1 MAAPALV
8 QQIPMS
14 GSLRI
19 HSPILTFQWHRSIAE
34 IDEAWDDCF
43 GREAILRS
51 HALHQA
57 VENAHLDHVETHYL
71 IGRDSHDVACVVPC
85 FAFKVSLVAVA
96 SPWLL
101 RIVRRIQK
109 VFPSFLTI
117 RLFVVGSALSNGDDL
132 LGIKNLA
139 DERLWSAKRL
149 NSVFDEIRRQAKALG
164 IGFIIIKEPG
174 KATAD
179 ILRARLGPRFFFVES
194 LPAAILQLPAKERGG
209 YLASINT
216 RYRNKLKKRKAI
228 CAENGIT
235 WRVAANSSGHEA
247 TLYRLY
253 QQVLNQSDFV
263 FERLNQGFFKE
274 VERMLGEDAFYVL
287 GTQQV
292 EGTDRLVAFELVLCD
307 RDRGTIHP
315 IFSGFE
321 YSHKRETDIYFNL
334 FYQVIEEA
342 ERRGFSRV
350 HLGQTSYEIKAEL
363 GARCLP
369 LFLGVHHRNPLIQRL
384 VWLLRR
390 SLFPTVAVP
399 EREVF
404 SIPPPPAK
412 NARRAKPKP
421 SETEN
426 AVT

>member
-1 MAAPALV
+1 
-8 QQIPMS
+8 MS

-19 HSPILTFQWHRSIAE
+19 HSPVLTFQWHRSVAE
-34 IDEAWDDCF
+34 IDEAWDDLL

-57 VENAHLDHVETHYL
+57 VENARLDHVETHYL
-71 IGRDSHDVACVVPC
+71 TGRDSHDVACVVPC

-96 SPWLL
+96 SPWLQ
-101 RIVRRIQK
+101 RIVGRIRK

-117 RLFVVGSALSNGDDL
+117 RLFVVGSALSTGDDL

-139 DERLWSAKRL
+139 DERIWSAKRL
-149 NSVFDEIRRQAKALG
+149 TTVFDEIRRQAKALG
-164 IGFIIIKEPG
+164 IGYVVIKEPG

-194 LPAAILQLPAKERGG
+194 LPTTILHLPTNERGG

-235 WRVAANSSGHEA
+235 WRVAATSSGHDA
-247 TLYRLY
+247 TIYRLY
-253 QQVLNQSDFV
+253 QQVLDQSDFV
-263 FERLNQGFFKE
+263 FERLNQDFFKE
-274 VERMLGEDAFYVL
+274 VDRMLGEDAFYVL
-287 GTQQV
+287 GTKQV
-292 EGTDRLVAFELVLCD
+292 EGAERIVAFELVMCD

-363 GARCLP
+363 GASRVP
-369 LFLGVHHRNPLIQRL
+369 LYLGIHHRNPLFQRL
-384 VWLLRR
+384 FWLLRS
-390 SLFPTVAVP
+390 SLFPVVTVP

-426 AVT
+426 AVK

>member
-1 MAAPALV
+1 
-8 QQIPMS
+8 MS

-19 HSPILTFQWHRSIAE
+19 HSPVLTFQWHRSVAE
-34 IDEAWDDCF
+34 IDEAWDDLL

-57 VENAHLDHVETHYL
+57 VENARLDHVETHYL
-71 IGRDSHDVACVVPC
+71 TGRDSHDVACVVPC

-96 SPWLL
+96 SPWLQ
-101 RIVRRIQK
+101 RIVGRIRK

-117 RLFVVGSALSNGDDL
+117 RLFVVGSALSTGDDL

-139 DERLWSAKRL
+139 DERIWSAKRL
-149 NSVFDEIRRQAKALG
+149 TTVFDEIRRQAKALG
-164 IGFIIIKEPG
+164 IGYVVIKEPG

-194 LPAAILQLPAKERGG
+194 LPTTILHLPTKERGG

-247 TLYRLY
+247 TIYRLY
-253 QQVLNQSDFV
+253 QQVLDQSDFV
-263 FERLNQGFFKE
+263 FERLNQDFFKE
-274 VERMLGEDAFYVL
+274 VDRMLGEDAFYVL
-287 GTQQV
+287 GTKQV
-292 EGTDRLVAFELVLCD
+292 EGAERIVAFELVMCD

-363 GARCLP
+363 GASRVP
-369 LFLGVHHRNPLIQRL
+369 LYLGIHHRNPLFQRL
-384 VWLLRR
+384 FWLLRS
-390 SLFPTVAVP
+390 SLFPVVTVP

-426 AVT
+426 AVK

>member
-1 MAAPALV
+1 
-8 QQIPMS
+8 MS

-19 HSPILTFQWHRSIAE
+19 HSPVLTFQWHRSVAE
-34 IDEAWDDCF
+34 IDEAWDDLL

-57 VENAHLDHVETHYL
+57 VENARLDHVETHYL
-71 IGRDSHDVACVVPC
+71 TGRDSHDVACVVPC

-96 SPWLL
+96 SPWLQ
-101 RIVRRIQK
+101 RIVGRIRK

-117 RLFVVGSALSNGDDL
+117 RLFVVGSALSTGDDL

-139 DERLWSAKRL
+139 DERIWSAKRL
-149 NSVFDEIRRQAKALG
+149 TTVFDEIRRQAKALG
-164 IGFIIIKEPG
+164 IGYVVIKEPG

-194 LPAAILQLPAKERGG
+194 LPTTILHLPTNERGG

-235 WRVAANSSGHEA
+235 WRVAANSCGHDA
-247 TLYRLY
+247 TIYRLY
-253 QQVLNQSDFV
+253 QQVLDQSDFV
-263 FERLNQGFFKE
+263 FERLNQDFFKE
-274 VERMLGEDAFYVL
+274 VDRMLGEDAFYVL
-287 GTQQV
+287 GTKQV
-292 EGTDRLVAFELVLCD
+292 EGAERIVAFELVMCD

-363 GARCLP
+363 GASRVP
-369 LFLGVHHRNPLIQRL
+369 LYLGIHHRNPLFQRL
-384 VWLLRR
+384 FWLLRS
-390 SLFPTVAVP
+390 SLFPVVTVP

-426 AVT
+426 AVK